1 MFLSST
7 LLVAAL
13 STLLGE
19 SSASA
24 VSLLKRWDTTLCT
37 SDTSG
42 VPIPDADNFQLPLE
56 NLRQDMCWDLCVGD
70 QATCTTK
77 TKICYDFHG
86 PNLIFTYNAVSGY
99 TYTEADIWLGLSA
112 PASTTPTPQYSTSNG
127 FCTIS
132 ADQTTVSCNIPYDTI
147 VPGGALL
154 DVLAEMCPN
163 GDREGYVFYLYTN
176 AQLTGASGAVSAT
189 GRLSCTDYPACTSYY
204 PNTYWVL
211 TYRCTKCPY
220 TPPPPPPP
228 PTVRYCS
235 VGTAFGYS
243 TSPLSPALNSLVPKP
258 NTCNRWGWYVT
269 PTAAQLSAGIG
280 GPLYVGAGG
289 NVISK
294 ATNVGTW
301 SAKSQGTA
309 VSVTYALTGPYYPD
323 QVHVDIGC
331 MPFKKCAPGQYAY
344 SNEKLAGT
352 GMSTFTTPAGAL
364 KVPTCSTGMYLI
376 VHAAVDTIETV
387 PTTSQ
392 LSTCHAP
399 LAS

>member
-1 MFLSST
+1 MFLCST

-13 STLLGE
+13 STLGE
-19 SSASA
+19 SAAS
-24 VSLLKRWDTTLCT
+24 VLSHSKRWDTTLCT

-86 PNLIFTYNAVSGY
+86 PNLIFTYNAISGY
-99 TYTEADIWLGLSA
+99 TYTEAEIWLGLSA
-112 PASTTPTPQYSTSNG
+112 PASTTPTPQYTTSNG

-132 ADQTTVSCNIPYDTI
+132 ADKTTVSCNIPYDTI

-163 GDREGYVFYLYTN
+163 GDREGYSLL
-176 AQLTGASGAVSAT
+176 QDGS
-189 GRLSCTDYPACTSYY
+189 PACTSYY

-211 TYRCTKCPY
+211 TYLCTKCPY

-228 PTVRYCS
+228 PTVRYCP

-269 PTAAQLSAGIG
+269 PTAAQLSARIS

-301 SAKSQGTA
+301 SANSQGTD
-309 VSVTYALTGPYYPD
+309 VFVTYALTGPYYPD

-331 MPFKKCAPGQYAY
+331 MPFKKCAPGQYKY
-344 SNEKLAGT
+344 GNEALAGT
-352 GMSTFTTPAGAL
+352 GKSTFTTPAGAL
-364 KVPTCSTGMYLI
+364 KVPTCSTGVYLI
-376 VHAAVDTIETV
+376 VHAAVDTVETI

-392 LSTCHAP
+392 SSTCHAL
-399 LAS
+399 LAN

>member
-7 LLVAAL
+7 LVVAL
-13 STLLGE
+13 FTLLGE

-24 VSLLKRWDTTLCT
+24 LPLSKRWDTTLCT
-37 SDTSG
+37 ADTSG

-86 PNLIFTYNAVSGY
+86 PNLIFTYNAISGY

-112 PASTTPTPQYSTSNG
+112 PVSATPTPQYTTSNG

-132 ADQTTVSCNIPYDTI
+132 GDQTTVSCNIPYDTI

-228 PTVRYCS
+228 PTTDPELPR
-235 VGTAFGYS
+235 
-243 TSPLSPALNSLVPKP
+243 P
-258 NTCNRWGWYVT
+258 
-269 PTAAQLSAGIG
+269 
-280 GPLYVGAGG
+280 
-289 NVISK
+289 
-294 ATNVGTW
+294 
-301 SAKSQGTA
+301 
-309 VSVTYALTGPYYPD
+309 
-323 QVHVDIGC
+323 
-331 MPFKKCAPGQYAY
+331 
-344 SNEKLAGT
+344 
-352 GMSTFTTPAGAL
+352 
-364 KVPTCSTGMYLI
+364 
-376 VHAAVDTIETV
+376 
-387 PTTSQ
+387 
-392 LSTCHAP
+392 
-399 LAS
+399 

>member
-1 MFLSST
+1 
-7 LLVAAL
+7 
-13 STLLGE
+13 
-19 SSASA
+19 
-24 VSLLKRWDTTLCT
+24 
-37 SDTSG
+37 
-42 VPIPDADNFQLPLE
+42 
-56 NLRQDMCWDLCVGD
+56 MCWDLCVGD

-86 PNLIFTYNAVSGY
+86 PNLIFTYNAISGY

-112 PASTTPTPQYSTSNG
+112 TASTTPTPQYTTSNG

-132 ADQTTVSCNIPYDTI
+132 ADQTTVSCNNPYDTI
-147 VPGGALL
+147 VPDGALL
-154 DVLAEMCPN
+154 VVLAEMCP
-163 GDREGYVFYLYTN
+163 
-176 AQLTGASGAVSAT
+176 
-189 GRLSCTDYPACTSYY
+189 GRLSCTDYPDCTSYY
-204 PNTYWVL
+204 HNTYWVL

-228 PTVRYCS
+228 PTIEYCS

-269 PTAAQLSAGIG
+269 PTSAQLGAGIG

-301 SAKSQGTA
+301 SAKSQGTDVL
-309 VSVTYALTGPYYPD
+309 VSYALTGPYYLD
-323 QVHVDIGC
+323 QIHVDIGC
-331 MPFKKCAPGQYAY
+331 MAFKKCAPGLYKY
-344 SNEKLAGT
+344 GNEVLAGT
-352 GMSTFTTPAGAL
+352 GKSTFTTPAGAL
-364 KVPTCSTGMYLI
+364 KVPTCSTGVYLT
-376 VHAAVDTIETV
+376 VHAAVDTVETV
-387 PTTSQ
+387 PTTGKS
-392 LSTCHAP
+392 STCHAP